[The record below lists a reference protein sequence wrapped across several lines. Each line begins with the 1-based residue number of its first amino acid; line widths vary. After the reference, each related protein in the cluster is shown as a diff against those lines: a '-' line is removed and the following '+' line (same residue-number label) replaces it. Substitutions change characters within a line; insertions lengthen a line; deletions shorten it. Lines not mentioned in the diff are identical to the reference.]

1 MDSQEKKRML
11 KKYQT
16 SEAEERRLRRE
27 ILRWRSKTEK
37 MTSVI
42 KAVPGG
48 GGDGRSL
55 ENSVEAIQAV
65 EEELEAQIKNSIR
78 LRRRIC
84 AAIDQ
89 MDDDRCKQLLK
100 LKYIDGYSWSEV
112 AEIMD
117 ISERGATKMHG
128 RALAKIDLSSLQF
141 PYLL

>member
-11 KKYQT
+11 KKYQA
-16 SEAEERRLRRE
+16 SEAEERRIRRE
-27 ILRWRSKTEK
+27 ILRWRSKAEK

-48 GGDGRSL
+48 SGDGRSL

-65 EEELEAQIKNSIR
+65 EEELEAQIRNSIR

-128 RALAKIDLSSLQF
+128 RALAKIELSSL
-141 PYLL
+141 